1 MSLSNQSQMIE
12 QARFTNSPLE
22 KPFEK
27 QTKTIKDE
35 GEK

>member
-1 MSLSNQSQMIE
+1 MLLSNQSQMIQ
-12 QARFTNSPLE
+12 QATLTNSPLE

>member
-1 MSLSNQSQMIE
+1 MLLSNQSQMIE
-12 QARFTNSPLE
+12 QVRVTNSPLE
-22 KPFEK
+22 KYFEK